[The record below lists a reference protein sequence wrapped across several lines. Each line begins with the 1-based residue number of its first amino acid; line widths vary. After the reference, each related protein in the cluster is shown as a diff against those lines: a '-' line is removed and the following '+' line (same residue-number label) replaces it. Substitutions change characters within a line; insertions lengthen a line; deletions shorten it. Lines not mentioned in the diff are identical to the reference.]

1 MVVPDW
7 GLESSPRYE
16 YVPLPK
22 KSLYTKLWLSTLSF
36 QVQRTHV
43 IFILIGPL
51 EDIEGSW

>member
-1 MVVPDW
+1 MGVPDW

-16 YVPLPK
+16 YVPLTK